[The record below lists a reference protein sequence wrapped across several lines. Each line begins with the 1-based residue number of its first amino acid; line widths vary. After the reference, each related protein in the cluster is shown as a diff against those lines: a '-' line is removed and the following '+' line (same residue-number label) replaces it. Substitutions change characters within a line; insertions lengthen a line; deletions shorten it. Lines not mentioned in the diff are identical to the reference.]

1 MWFCKSELVCKQG
14 NARQMGMSYV
24 VQGAKVLGLWEAV
37 VQLGI
42 LRKLC
47 GGSSAVWV
55 GLQLDCVEVAETV
68 L

>member
-24 VQGAKVLGLWEAV
+24 VQGAKVLGLLEVV

-47 GGSSAVWV
+47 GGSWV
-55 GLQLDCVEVAETV
+55 GLQVDSVEVAETV

>member
-14 NARQMGMSYV
+14 TARQMGMSYV
-24 VQGAKVLGLWEAV
+24 VQGAKVLGLLEAV

-47 GGSSAVWV
+47 GGSWV
-55 GLQLDCVEVAETV
+55 GLQVDCVEVAETV